1 MPALARILPA
11 LALTAALLS
20 GCARDEMVNETM
32 DEVTALTAE
41 VTTLVKEGE
50 DKKAAIAEAKAL
62 IESRQGELRPKLEKI
77 SQLRGFQVSQETV
90 DKFRAQLTASML
102 DMTTLQLE
110 LVMET
115 AQDPELAKQL
125 EELLAAH
132 DALLDLQ

>member
-90 DKFRAQLTASML
+90 DKFSAQLTASML